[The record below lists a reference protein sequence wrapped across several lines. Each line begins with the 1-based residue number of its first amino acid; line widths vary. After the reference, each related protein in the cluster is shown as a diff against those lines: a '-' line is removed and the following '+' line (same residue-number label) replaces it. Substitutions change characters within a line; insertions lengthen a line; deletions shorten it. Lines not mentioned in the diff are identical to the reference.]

1 MKNIKLSKQEKE
13 IENMIEQYVPV
24 GSKEF
29 KEIAQAVAMRKKDA
43 VLNVRINSH
52 DLENIKYK
60 AKKLGLKYQTFVSEL
75 LHKVA
80 EA

>member
-1 MKNIKLSKQEKE
+1 MKNIKLSKQEKD
-13 IENMIEQYVPV
+13 IENVIDQYVPV
-24 GSKEF
+24 SGKEF
-29 KEIAQAVAMRKKDA
+29 NEISQAIALRKKDA

-52 DLENIKYK
+52 DLENIKFK